1 MAFKT
6 PIVRSLIILAA
17 AGVLATVAATI
28 YAPDKVTRAADKV
41 ENYLRDKLAQ
51 TGIIASAEAAASDDW
66 IIGRASLK
74 RWRANIDVVLGPGQ
88 IRLDGRDMKNLT
100 QASRK
105 MRDGSILEIGSGTYD
120 TGIATKANNILIIG
134 RGHVTFRGAAAK
146 GKGTFI
152 VNGNNT
158 TIENIECRD
167 VKVKDGNG
175 ACVRLQGKNLT
186 LKHVFFHSSQQGLL
200 TGNKPGKVVIVDSF
214 FERLGH
220 GGRAHGIYQGGGVLE
235 IDRSYFLGA
244 KSQGHE
250 VKSRAKRTTITN
262 SVIASMTNQDSRLI
276 DISNGGIAS
285 ITDCTLQQGPKS
297 SNLDAIGFAVEKKRH
312 KENAFTLKRNVIIL
326 ERKGNNR
333 LFHTKIK
340 GLQADITDNIIVS
353 EKKTPFAATNLEFE
367 DRQEAGLPAYPEIP
381 DRPTI

>member
-1 MAFKT
+1 MKLKT
-6 PIVRSLIILAA
+6 PFAASSAIVVAIAVVAGASAA
-17 AGVLATVAATI
+17 LL
-28 YAPDKVTRAADKV
+28 APDKALRAVDKAERIV
-41 ENYLRDKLAQ
+41 SDKL
-51 TGIIASAEAAASDDW
+51 TRLGLISSAEAAASDDW

-74 RWRANIDVVLGPGQ
+74 RWRANIDVVLGPGE
-88 IRLDGRDMKNLT
+88 IRLDGREMKNLT

-105 MRDGSILEIGSGTYD
+105 MRDGSVLEIGNGTYD

-134 RGHVTFRGAAAK
+134 RGQVAFRGAAAK
-146 GKGTFI
+146 GKGTFVI
-152 VNGNNT
+152 NGNNT

-186 LKHVFFHSSQQGLL
+186 LKHVYFHSSQQGVL
-200 TGNKPGKVVIVDSF
+200 TGNKPGKVVVQDSF

-220 GGRAHGIYQGGGVLE
+220 GGRAHGIYQGGGELV

-250 VKSRAKRTTITN
+250 VKSRALRTTITN
-262 SVIASMTNQDSRLI
+262 SVIASMTNKDSRLI
-276 DISNGGIAS
+276 DISNGGIAT
-285 ITDCTLQQGPKS
+285 ITDCTLQQGPVS

-312 KENAFTLKRNVIIL
+312 KENAFTLRRNVIIL
-326 ERKGNNR
+326 ERRGNNR

-340 GLQADITDNIIVS
+340 DLKPDISDNIIVS
-353 EKKTPFAATNLEFE
+353 NKKTPFAATNLEFD
-367 DRQEAGLPAYPEIP
+367 DRQEASLPAYPEIP